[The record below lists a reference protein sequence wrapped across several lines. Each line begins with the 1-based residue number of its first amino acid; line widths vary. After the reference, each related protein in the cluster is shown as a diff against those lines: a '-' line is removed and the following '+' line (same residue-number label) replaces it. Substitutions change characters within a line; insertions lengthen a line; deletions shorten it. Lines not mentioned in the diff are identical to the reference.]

1 MGGARSDVRALPTR
15 EAVGRGAGAHVAF
28 GRGSVGGGKK
38 ALPDDVRLSLELL
51 DERRFRSGF
60 VYVRYA
66 TRAGNEPRSLSRDEF
81 QAEGRSVSQSE
92 DPTGVRGTS

>member
-1 MGGARSDVRALPTR
+1 
-15 EAVGRGAGAHVAF
+15 
-28 GRGSVGGGKK
+28 VGGGKK